1 MVLLAV
7 IPYIACFILYR
18 FFFFFKAVDLFSS
31 LLLFSLS
38 LSFERRIENKNKNM
52 FKQNNITID
61 LEKRFDFQIHIYYIS
76 NDNLQI

>member
-38 LSFERRIENKNKNM
+38 LSLSKDELKTRTRICLSKIK
-52 FKQNNITID
+52 
-61 LEKRFDFQIHIYYIS
+61 LG
-76 NDNLQI
+76 